1 MKYDLQQFDESWLMV
16 LCDNGVLKYNM
27 WYQFYYFCREELDFA
42 YQIDGTTDNDHIKI
56 ENLHVLAQQ
65 QEHVL
70 ALCKEQA
77 DASSKSEDFEGRY
90 KLQVFHSLFGITVRA
105 AKLTCKTLIV
115 NTELMSV
122 SDLMQ

>member
-1 MKYDLQQFDESWLMV
+1 M
-16 LCDNGVLKYNM
+16 
-27 WYQFYYFCREELDFA
+27 
-42 YQIDGTTDNDHIKI
+42 YQIDGTTDNVHIKI

-77 DASSKSEDFEGRY
+77 EASSKSEDFEGQY

-105 AKLTCKTLIV
+105 AKLMCKTLIV

-122 SDLMQ
+122 SDVMQ

>member
-1 MKYDLQQFDESWLMV
+1 M
-16 LCDNGVLKYNM
+16 
-27 WYQFYYFCREELDFA
+27 
-42 YQIDGTTDNDHIKI
+42 YQIDGTTDNDHIMI

-70 ALCKEQA
+70 ALCKEQVE
-77 DASSKSEDFEGRY
+77 ASSKSEDFEGRY
-90 KLQVFHSLFGITVRA
+90 KLQVFYSLFGITVRA

-122 SDLMQ
+122 SDVMQ